1 MVFPTNFDKT
11 KKYPLAFLI
20 HGGPQGAWADSW
32 STRWN
37 PKVWAD
43 QGYVVVAP
51 NPTGSTGFGQ
61 DLTDAIANNWGEL
74 YNQPFPFFSQPTFIS
89 LTTKQAA
96 ILTKTL

>member
-1 MVFPTNFDKT
+1 MQIHSWVIYPSNFDKS
-11 KKYPLAFLI
+11 KKYPLVFFV
-20 HGGPQGAWADSW
+20 HGGPQGSWADSW

-61 DLTDAIANNWGEL
+61 ELTDAIANNWG
-74 YNQPFPFFSQPTFIS
+74 
-89 LTTKQAA
+89 TT
-96 ILTKTL
+96 